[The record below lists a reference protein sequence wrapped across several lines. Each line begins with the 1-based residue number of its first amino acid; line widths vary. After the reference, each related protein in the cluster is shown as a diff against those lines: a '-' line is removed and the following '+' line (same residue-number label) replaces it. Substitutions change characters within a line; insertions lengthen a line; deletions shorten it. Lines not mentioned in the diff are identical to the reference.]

1 MDLGIAGKRALI
13 TGSTSGIGAATAQMM
28 AAEGVRVI
36 INGRNAERA
45 EAVRAAIVAAGG
57 TAAIALGDLATDAG

>member
-28 AAEGVRVI
+28 AAEDVRVI
-36 INGRNAERA
+36 INQTLTVDMQLQVATLQET
-45 EAVRAAIVAAGG
+45 VSSLILMAINYNF
-57 TAAIALGDLATDAG
+57 L

>member
-36 INGRNAERA
+36 INGRNA
-45 EAVRAAIVAAGG
+45 
-57 TAAIALGDLATDAG
+57 